1 VNKTPQ
7 KIYGTFDPPDLAMTK
22 TPDMQSSRKSAGRPS
37 RTIGLGQACVVE
49 ETFTRNKK
57 QRKNSPGL
65 VRYQQLPL
73 NQTIP
78 HLKSAMSPHIT

>member
-1 VNKTPQ
+1 
-7 KIYGTFDPPDLAMTK
+7 M
-22 TPDMQSSRKSAGRPS
+22 GRPS
-37 RTIGLGQACVVE
+37 RTIGSGQACVVQD
-49 ETFTRNKK
+49 TFAHNKK
-57 QRKNSPGL
+57 QRKNSRSL